1 MCPLIKW
8 IMWQHHK
15 MCTNNICWF
24 QVCSVVRMLLCLR
37 DFCPFYLS
45 FSFVMLAPV
54 AATHTGMPLLPTSV
68 NGTGGEFKSKHIY
81 MCCLACWLP
90 EQLLLHCNRSSPA
103 QVGSWTSSLFFFPKL
118 TSVVQP
124 WQSGQQCNQWLVFK
138 DNHQNKKQ
146 FYPSQCAVLY
156 QPSRQIKACN

>member
-1 MCPLIKW
+1 
-8 IMWQHHK
+8 MWQHYK

-103 QVGSWTSSLFFFPKL
+103 QVGSCTSSLFFSQSWHLWSSPDIQGSSV
-118 TSVVQP
+118 TSG
-124 WQSGQQCNQWLVFK
+124 WFLRITTKTKSSFNHLSLLSCI
-138 DNHQNKKQ
+138 NHQDK
-146 FYPSQCAVLY
+146 
-156 QPSRQIKACN
+156 